1 MFDKQRIRIAS
12 LVVLLLLATATGF
25 GYWHHKRYKHWA
37 IHDPGMVYRSAWLQG
52 DVFAEQIEKYQIRAV
67 LNLCNPNE
75 LGEQR
80 CLDQRAAVSG
90 AGAKLIELPMPA
102 TIDAGDPAVQEFVD
116 VLSDPGNYP
125 LLVHCQHGV
134 TRTAKVLSMY
144 DILFRGK
151 TAQESL
157 AAMPLFGRDE
167 YSVSVQAFVK
177 DFEKRHQQLY
187 PQANGKL
194 DVLRR

>member
-1 MFDKQRIRIAS
+1 MFDKRRIWMWG
-12 LVVLLLLATATGF
+12 VLLLLIATAAGL
-25 GYWHHKRYKHWA
+25 GYRQHKRYKHWA
-37 IHDPGMVYRSAWLQG
+37 VHDPGMVYRSAWLDG
-52 DVFAEQIEKYQIRAV
+52 EVFAEQIEKFQIRAV

-75 LGEQR
+75 LGEER
-80 CLDQRAAVSG
+80 CLSQRAAVKG

-102 TIDAGDPAVQEFVD
+102 TIDAGDPAVQKFVD
-116 VLSDPGNYP
+116 VLGDPNNYP

-144 DILFRGK
+144 DILFRGE
-151 TAQESL
+151 TAEQSL

-177 DFEKRHQQLY
+177 DFEKRHRNLY
-187 PQANGKL
+187 PQAEGKL

>member
-1 MFDKQRIRIAS
+1 
-12 LVVLLLLATATGF
+12 
-25 GYWHHKRYKHWA
+25 
-37 IHDPGMVYRSAWLQG
+37 
-52 DVFAEQIEKYQIRAV
+52 
-67 LNLCNPNE
+67 
-75 LGEQR
+75 
-80 CLDQRAAVSG
+80 
-90 AGAKLIELPMPA
+90 MPA
-102 TIDAGDPAVQEFVD
+102 TIDAGDPEIQKFVE
-116 VLSDPGNYP
+116 VLSDPNNYP

-144 DILFRGK
+144 DILYRGK
-151 TAQESL
+151 TAEQSI

-177 DFEKRHQQLY
+177 DFEKRHGKLY